1 MLRDEDLVGGVNN
14 GSIEAPTLDLG
25 DAVERGSEDH
35 EQRGGD
41 GLNDDGAAAALDPI
55 QCDDD

>member
-1 MLRDEDLVGGVNN
+1 VLRDEDLVGGVNN
-14 GSIEAPTLDLG
+14 GRVEAPTLDLG
-25 DAVERGSEDH
+25 DAVERGSEHH
-35 EQRGGD
+35 EERGGD

>member
-1 MLRDEDLVGGVNN
+1 MLREEDLVSGVDN
-14 GSIEAPTLDLG
+14 GSVEAPTLDLG
-25 DAVERGSEDH
+25 DAVERGSEDD
-35 EQRGGD
+35 EERGGD

>member
-14 GSIEAPTLDLG
+14 GSVEAPTLDLG
-25 DAVERGSEDH
+25 DAVERGSEHH

-41 GLNDDGAAAALDPI
+41 GLNDDGAAAALEAI
-55 QCDDD
+55 QCEND